1 MRNLIYFLISILLII
16 GCAKRGSPTGGPKD
30 SIPPVLVNANP
41 KLNSTNFNEEEIR
54 LTFDEWIKLDKV
66 QDQLIISPPIDNSSY
81 EIKPLSGVTKKV
93 FIRFIDSLNSETTY
107 TINFGNSIKDNN
119 ENNTLTFFNYTFST
133 GETLDS
139 LYVKGLISDAF
150 DREPSNYVSLQ
161 LYRIDSILED
171 SIVFKNKP
179 TYISNTLDSASYKFQ
194 NVKEGKYLIIA
205 LKDLNNNYLFDPF
218 FEKIGFIDSLITLPK
233 DSIIDFKLFKEE
245 TELVWDRPHFI
256 NSEKIGF
263 GYYGKLDIDKI
274 ELNSKIP
281 DSVSYTFLKEKETD
295 TLNLWLSRNSFDS
308 LNFNLIEK
316 DTIKLT
322 TIKFDRK
329 RDTLI
334 DSLRISSKTSNILHL
349 KESFKLSYNIPIYK
363 IVDSLINIR
372 NIDSLLISFKTRIN
386 KDEEE
391 LDIIFE
397 VSPSDEYN
405 INLYPNAIVDIRGNV
420 NDTLN
425 YKVIT
430 QTLEDYGNIYL
441 DVVRN
446 NDSKF
451 ILHLIDNNGDIIR
464 EYINISQNSTYSFD
478 LIRPGKYSFRLI
490 EDLNENSKWDTGDY
504 LKKIQPEPVY
514 YYKDEIEVRANWDL
528 NETFNLNSRLI
539 RKNDSILRN

>member
-1 MRNLIYFLISILLII
+1 MRNLIYFLISILII
-16 GCAKRGSPTGGPKD
+16 NGCAKRGSPTGGPKD

-81 EIKPLSGVTKKV
+81 EIKPLTGVTKKV

-139 LYVKGLISDAF
+139 LYVKGLVSDAF

-179 TYISNTLDSASYKFQ
+179 TYISNTLDSVSYKFQ
-194 NVKEGKYLIIA
+194 NVKEGRYLIIA

-281 DSVSYTFLKEKETD
+281 DSVSYTFLKEKDTD
-295 TLNLWLSRNSFDS
+295 TLNFWLSRNSFDS

-322 TIKFDRK
+322 TVKFDRK

-334 DSLRISSKTSNILHL
+334 DSLRISTKTANILHL

-372 NIDSLLISFKTRIN
+372 NIDSLLIAFRTSIN

-397 VSPSDEYN
+397 ASPSDEYN

-451 ILHLIDNNGDIIR
+451 ILHLIDNNGDIVR
-464 EYINISQNSTYSFD
+464 EYKNVSQNSTYSFD

-528 NETFNLNSRLI
+528 NETFNLNSVLI
-539 RKNDSILRN
+539 RKNDSILIN

>member
-1 MRNLIYFLISILLII
+1 MRNLIYFLISILLIN

-81 EIKPLSGVTKKV
+81 EIKPLTGVTKKV

-161 LYRIDSILED
+161 LYRIDSIHED

-322 TIKFDRK
+322 TVKFDRK

>member
-1 MRNLIYFLISILLII
+1 MRNLIYFLISILLIN

-322 TIKFDRK
+322 TVKFDRK

-334 DSLRISSKTSNILHL
+334 DSLRISSKTANILHL

>member
-1 MRNLIYFLISILLII
+1 MRNLIYFLISILII
-16 GCAKRGSPTGGPKD
+16 NGCAKRGSPTGGPKD
-30 SIPPVLVNANP
+30 SIPPILVNANP

-81 EIKPLSGVTKKV
+81 EIKPLTGVTKKV

-139 LYVKGLISDAF
+139 LYVKGLVSDAF

-179 TYISNTLDSASYKFQ
+179 TYISNTLDSVSYKFQ
-194 NVKEGKYLIIA
+194 NVKEGRYLIIA

-281 DSVSYTFLKEKETD
+281 DSVSYTFLKEKDTD
-295 TLNLWLSRNSFDS
+295 TLNFWLSRNSFDS

-322 TIKFDRK
+322 TVKFDRK

-334 DSLRISSKTSNILHL
+334 DSLRISTKTANILHL
-349 KESFKLSYNIPIYK
+349 KESFKLSY
-363 IVDSLINIR
+363 
-372 NIDSLLISFKTRIN
+372 IS
-386 KDEEE
+386 
-391 LDIIFE
+391 
-397 VSPSDEYN
+397 
-405 INLYPNAIVDIRGNV
+405 
-420 NDTLN
+420 
-425 YKVIT
+425 
-430 QTLEDYGNIYL
+430 YL
-441 DVVRN
+441 
-446 NDSKF
+446 
-451 ILHLIDNNGDIIR
+451 
-464 EYINISQNSTYSFD
+464 
-478 LIRPGKYSFRLI
+478 
-490 EDLNENSKWDTGDY
+490 
-504 LKKIQPEPVY
+504 
-514 YYKDEIEVRANWDL
+514 
-528 NETFNLNSRLI
+528 
-539 RKNDSILRN
+539 